1 MPIILSETEVRVLG
15 SLVEKQLTTPEYYPL
30 TINALVAACN
40 QKSNRDPVVSY
51 DESTVVGALDSLREK
66 NLVYT
71 FHGSTSRVV
80 KYKHMLP
87 NVFELDA
94 AEVAVIAV
102 LMLRGPQTV
111 GEIRGRTDRLHE
123 FSGLGEV
130 QEALDKL
137 AQREEPLVVRLE
149 RQVGQKDARYAH
161 LLSGQIDVS
170 SLPVARER
178 TVTGGQSERVEKLE
192 AEIESLK
199 NDLAVFREEYA
210 EFRKQFD

>member
-1 MPIILSETEVRVLG
+1 
-15 SLVEKQLTTPEYYPL
+15 
-30 TINALVAACN
+30 
-40 QKSNRDPVVSY
+40 
-51 DESTVVGALDSLREK
+51 
-66 NLVYT
+66 
-71 FHGSTSRVV
+71 
-80 KYKHMLP
+80 
-87 NVFELDA
+87 
-94 AEVAVIAV
+94 
-102 LMLRGPQTV
+102 
-111 GEIRGRTDRLHE
+111 LHE
-123 FSGLGEV
+123 FSGLGEA

-161 LLSGQIDVS
+161 LLSGQIDVA

-199 NDLAVFREEYA
+199 NDLAVFREEFA